1 MHLAAYPG
9 TALPDDDAEGPPRTG
24 ATVTGPAAEE
34 TLAMVRRALDGGRVL
49 LAYQPVVMT
58 RDTGRLAFC
67 EGLIRLLDDAGQV
80 IPAARF
86 IEVAERSEMGRIL
99 DCLALELG
107 LAALAAD
114 PALRLAVNM
123 SARTIGYP
131 RWSRSLTRAVD
142 RDPTLAERLIIEI
155 TETSAL
161 RHRDSVVLFMD
172 GLQRRGIAF
181 AIDDFGAG
189 FTAIS
194 HFRAFYFDVLK
205 IDGQFIRGIHR
216 DPDNQVLTRAMVSIA
231 RHFDMFTVAEYVEDM
246 RDADY
251 LSGLGVDCLQGYL
264 FGAPTPRPPGRGG
277 PVPPA
282 PPAAA

>member
-1 MHLAAYPG
+1 MRLATDPG
-9 TALPDDDAEGPPRTG
+9 SALPGDHRSGPPI
-24 ATVTGPAAEE
+24 TGPAAEE
-34 TLAMVRRALDGGRVL
+34 TLAMVRRALEGGRVL

-58 RDTGRLAFC
+58 RDTQRLAFC
-67 EGLIRLLDDAGQV
+67 EGLIRLLDDAGRM

-123 SARTIGYP
+123 SARTIGHP
-131 RWSRSLTRAVD
+131 RWSRSLTRAVE
-142 RDPTLAERLIIEI
+142 RDPTLAERLIVEI

-172 GLQRRGIAF
+172 ELQRRGIAF

-194 HFRAFYFDVLK
+194 HFRAFCFDVLK

-216 DPDNQVLTRAMVSIA
+216 DPDNQVLTRVMISIA

-251 LSGLGVDCLQGYL
+251 LTGLGVDCLQGYL
-264 FGAPTPRPPGRGG
+264 FGAPAPRPPNHGG
-277 PVPPA
+277 PGDGPA
-282 PPAAA
+282 PPAAG